1 MRGLSR
7 LASFPIA
14 NSLVIVHLR
23 LVFVP
28 PDFILDDCQLLSCLA
43 ESILRAGVQTEV

>member
-1 MRGLSR
+1 MGTQGN
-7 LASFPIA
+7 PTGKGT

-28 PDFILDDCQLLSCLA
+28 PDLILDDCQLSLE
-43 ESILRAGVQTEV
+43 ESILLFSSCEQTKKV